1 MLTALDLL
9 TANDTPGQHA
19 PSYYAATANWATDNP
34 PLDGSRNCQVCV
46 VGGGYTGLSAALHL
60 AERGIDVV
68 LLEANRIGWG
78 ASGRNGGQV
87 GSGQRVEQTVLEER
101 HGKAHARLLWD
112 LAEQSKA
119 LVRDLISRHEIA
131 CDYAPGILH
140 ADHRKSYVEES
151 RDHVEHLRLTY
162 GYEDIRFVDGDEIGD
177 LVGSPRYFGGSL
189 DMGAGHL
196 HPLNFALGLGR
207 AAQAAGAKIFEET
220 KVTGI
225 DGKGSGRV
233 TVRTGQG
240 DVTADH
246 LVLACNGY
254 LGRLDRETAS
264 HVMPINNFIVA
275 TEPFSEEEAERIIRG
290 NVAVAD
296 SKFVINYFRLSAD
309 RRLLFGGGENYGYRF
324 PEDIKSFVRGPL
336 EEIYPQ
342 LKDVGLDYGWGGTL
356 AITPK
361 RMPYFA
367 RPAPNTLTASGYSG
381 HGVAMATLGG
391 QILAETVA
399 GTAGRFDV
407 FEKLDVP
414 AFPGGDRLR
423 FPLLVLAMTWFSLRD
438 RLGI

>member
-9 TANDTPGQHA
+9 TANDIPGQHA
-19 PSYYAATANWATDNP
+19 PSYYAATANREMAHGS
-34 PLDGSRNCQVCV
+34 LDGSRNCSVCI

-60 AERGIDVV
+60 AEKGVDVV

-101 HGKAHARLLWD
+101 HGKSHARLLWE
-112 LAEQSKA
+112 LAEESKS
-119 LVRDLISRHEIA
+119 LVKGLIAKHQIA
-131 CDYAPGILH
+131 CDYTPGILH
-140 ADHRKSYVEES
+140 ADHRRSFVEES
-151 RDHVEHLRLTY
+151 RDYVEHLRLVY
-162 GYEDIRFVDGDEIGD
+162 GYEDIRFVDGDEIGNQ
-177 LVGSPRYFGGSL
+177 VGSPRYFGGSL

-196 HPLNFALGLGR
+196 HPLNFALGLGT
-207 AAQAAGAKIFEET
+207 AAEAAGAKLFEET
-220 KVTGI
+220 RVSAI
-225 DGKGSGRV
+225 EGKGTGRV
-233 TVRTGQG
+233 TVKTDRGE
-240 DVTADH
+240 VRADH
-246 LVLACNGY
+246 LILACNGY
-254 LGRLDRETAS
+254 LGRLDRETAA

-275 TEPFSEEEAERIIRG
+275 TEPLSEKEANRLIPN

-309 RRLLFGGGENYGYRF
+309 QRLLFGGGENYGYTF
-324 PEDIKSFVRGPL
+324 PEDIKSFVRAPML
-336 EEIYPQ
+336 EIFPQ
-342 LKDVGLDYGWGGTL
+342 LAEVSIDYGWGGTL

-367 RPAPNTLTASGYSG
+367 RVAPNTMTATGYSG

-399 GTAGRFDV
+399 GTSGRFDV
-407 FEKLDVP
+407 FEKLDIP
-414 AFPGGDRLR
+414 AFPGGDKFR

-438 RLGI
+438 KLGI

>member
-1 MLTALDLL
+1 MLNSLDLL
-9 TANDTPGQHA
+9 TANDTPGQHP
-19 PSYYAATANWATDNP
+19 PSYYAATARWQTTYA
-34 PLDGSRNCQVCV
+34 PLGGPRAADV
-46 VGGGYTGLSAALHL
+46 VIVGAGYTGLSAALHL
-60 AERGIDVV
+60 AERGLDVV
-68 LLEANRIGWG
+68 LLEANRVGWG

-87 GSGQRVEQTVLEER
+87 GSGQRVEQDVLETR
-101 HGKAHARLLWD
+101 HGKSHAKLLWD
-112 LAEQSKA
+112 LAEDSKA
-119 LVRDLISRHEIA
+119 LVKDLIAKHEIA
-131 CDYAPGILH
+131 CNYTPGILH
-140 ADHRKSYVEES
+140 ADHRKSYVEDS

-162 GYEDIRFVDGDEIGD
+162 GYDQIRFVDGDEIGD
-177 LVGSPRYFGGSL
+177 MVGSPKYFGGSL

-196 HPLNFALGLGR
+196 HPLNYALGLAR
-207 AAQAAGAKIFEET
+207 AADKAGAKIFEET

-225 DGKGSGRV
+225 EEQVSGGVQV
-233 TVRTGQG
+233 TTDTGT
-240 DVTADH
+240 VKARH
-246 LVLACNGY
+246 LILACNGY
-254 LGRLDRETAS
+254 LGELNRETAA

-275 TEPFSEEEAERIIRG
+275 TKPFSEDEARALIRD

-324 PEDIKSFVRGPL
+324 PEDIKSFVRRPMT
-336 EEIYPQ
+336 EIYPH
-342 LKDVGLDYGWGGTL
+342 LADVEIDYGWGGTL

-367 RPAPNTLTASGYSG
+367 RVKPNILTATGYSG

-391 QILAETVA
+391 QLLAEAIA

-407 FEKLDVP
+407 FERLDIP
-414 AFPGGDRLR
+414 AFPGGDKLR